1 MTDYHLFIAIYIIA
15 VNLVTFVTY
24 GIDKYKSIKRKW
36 RISEATLLTMAVIGG
51 SIGAWTGMK
60 VWRHKTMHKKF
71 TIGIPIVFVIH
82 LFIVI
87 YLHTLSLIHI

>member
-15 VNLVTFVTY
+15 VNLVTLVTY
-24 GIDKYKSIKRKW
+24 GNDKNKSIKRKR
-36 RISEATLLTMAVIGG
+36 RISEPTLLTMAVLGG

-87 YLHTLSLIHI
+87 YLHTIT

>member
-87 YLHTLSLIHI
+87 YHHTIT

>member
-36 RISEATLLTMAVIGG
+36 RISQATLLTMAVIGG

-87 YLHTLSLIHI
+87 YLHTIT

>member
-15 VNLVTFVTY
+15 VNLVTF
-24 GIDKYKSIKRKW
+24 
-36 RISEATLLTMAVIGG
+36 
-51 SIGAWTGMK
+51 GAWTGMK

-87 YLHTLSLIHI
+87 YLHTIT

>member
-24 GIDKYKSIKRKW
+24 GIDKYKSIKRKG

-87 YLHTLSLIHI
+87 YLHTIT

>member
-51 SIGAWTGMK
+51 SIGAWAGMK

-87 YLHTLSLIHI
+87 YLHTIT

>member
-87 YLHTLSLIHI
+87 YLHTIT

>member
-24 GIDKYKSIKRKW
+24 GIDKYKSIKRKL

-87 YLHTLSLIHI
+87 YLHTIT

>member
-51 SIGAWTGMK
+51 SIGAWTGLK

-87 YLHTLSLIHI
+87 YLHTIT

>member
-36 RISEATLLTMAVIGG
+36 RISEATLLTMAVVGG

-87 YLHTLSLIHI
+87 YLHTIT

>member
-24 GIDKYKSIKRKW
+24 GIDKYKYIKRKW

-51 SIGAWTGMK
+51 SIGAWTGMI

-87 YLHTLSLIHI
+87 YLHTIT

>member
-24 GIDKYKSIKRKW
+24 CIDKYKSIKRKW

-87 YLHTLSLIHI
+87 YLHTIT